1 MVRIIIS
8 FQNPVRYL
16 TIHSVGPGGKHIGN
30 AYTFASLIPSA
41 FYLMGGNSA
50 SPQKFS
56 GNVRILLLLY
66 FKLMMVSV
74 KASCLPVPVF
84 TALSVS
90 VTI

>member
-50 SPQKFS
+50 SPQK
-56 GNVRILLLLY
+56 ILR
-66 FKLMMVSV
+66 
-74 KASCLPVPVF
+74 
-84 TALSVS
+84 
-90 VTI
+90 